1 MYNSITLIGHIGKNP
16 EIRTTESGTTIVT
29 FSVATSETWKN
40 EKGEKIKH
48 TEWHNVV
55 FFGNSA
61 EILKQYAHSGQL
73 IMVEGQL
80 RTSEYKDKDN
90 KTHKVTKVM
99 GNIFRFLKNKETA
112 KQLADNEQI
121 PNNGS
126 NEIDDDIPF

>member
-1 MYNSITLIGHIGKNP
+1 MYNSITLIGHLGKDP

-55 FFGNSA
+55 FFGWA
-61 EILKQYAHSGQL
+61 ETFKKYAHTGQL
-73 IMVEGQL
+73 IMVVGQL

-90 KTHKVTKVM
+90 KTHKVTKVI
-99 GNIFRFLKNKETA
+99 GSTFRFLKDKEIA